1 MTVASAFAL
10 VLALLILAVAA
21 WTIAARRTFAAAV
34 GFVAYGLLLS
44 IAWVALSAIDV
55 ALTEAAIGGGL
66 TGVLLI
72 GAATRL
78 RATEAAASAERP
90 GASLRWFAALTSATV
105 AGAIAVAVLSL
116 PDPAPTLAPA
126 AAEHLSVTGVGNPI
140 TAVLLAYRALDT
152 LLESIVVVFALIGV
166 WSLAPDRVWG
176 GRPGPLHEAD
186 PNGVL
191 AYLARVLP
199 PIGIIVGLYIFW
211 IGADLP
217 GGKFQGATILA
228 AMWLLVMM
236 AGLTDAPPISR
247 TWLRI
252 LLVAG
257 PLLFIAIGF
266 AGALTAGAVLAYP
279 EGYAKLLIKVIE
291 AALMPTLTLTLALLV
306 AGAPERTAP
315 TMNVPTLFGLC
326 AAALVGFGLYG
337 VITNPQ
343 PLRKILAFNLIG
355 NGAFLLFGAIARRGA
370 AAGFGGDPVPHGL
383 LITGIVV
390 AFSATALAVALLLRL
405 FQATGSATLAA
416 DQPAM
421 AETADRD
428 AYQVDEKLGVLRRAQ
443 SLH

>member
-1 MTVASAFAL
+1 VTVALALAVVLSL
-10 VLALLILAVAA
+10 VLLAIAA
-21 WTIAARRTFAAAV
+21 WTIAARQTFAAVV

-72 GAATRL
+72 GAAARL
-78 RATEAAASAERP
+78 RATEAAVSAERP
-90 GASLRWFAALTSATV
+90 GAALRWLAALISAAV

-126 AAEHLSVTGVGNPI
+126 AAEHLAATGVGNAV

-166 WSLAPDRVWG
+166 WSLAPARVWG
-176 GRPGPLHEAD
+176 GYPGPLHQAD

-236 AGLTDAPPISR
+236 AGLADAPPISR

-306 AGAPERTAP
+306 AGAPERTARP
-315 TMNVPTLFGLC
+315 
-326 AAALVGFGLYG
+326 
-337 VITNPQ
+337 
-343 PLRKILAFNLIG
+343 
-355 NGAFLLFGAIARRGA
+355 
-370 AAGFGGDPVPHGL
+370 
-383 LITGIVV
+383 
-390 AFSATALAVALLLRL
+390 
-405 FQATGSATLAA
+405 
-416 DQPAM
+416 
-421 AETADRD
+421 
-428 AYQVDEKLGVLRRAQ
+428 
-443 SLH
+443 

>member
-1 MTVASAFAL
+1 MTVALALAVVLSL
-10 VLALLILAVAA
+10 VLLAIAA
-21 WTIAARRTFAAAV
+21 WTIAARQTFAAVV

-72 GAATRL
+72 GAAARL
-78 RATEAAASAERP
+78 RATEAAVSAERP
-90 GASLRWFAALTSATV
+90 GAALRWLAALISAAV

-126 AAEHLSVTGVGNPI
+126 AAEHLAATGVGNAV

-176 GRPGPLHEAD
+176 GYPGPLHQAD

-236 AGLTDAPPISR
+236 AGLADAPPISR

-306 AGAPERTAP
+306 AGAPERTARP
-315 TMNVPTLFGLC
+315 
-326 AAALVGFGLYG
+326 
-337 VITNPQ
+337 
-343 PLRKILAFNLIG
+343 
-355 NGAFLLFGAIARRGA
+355 
-370 AAGFGGDPVPHGL
+370 
-383 LITGIVV
+383 
-390 AFSATALAVALLLRL
+390 
-405 FQATGSATLAA
+405 
-416 DQPAM
+416 
-421 AETADRD
+421 
-428 AYQVDEKLGVLRRAQ
+428 
-443 SLH
+443 

>member
-44 IAWVALSAIDV
+44 LAWVALSAIDV

-78 RATEAAASAERP
+78 RATETPLSVERA
-90 GASLRWFAALTSATV
+90 GAPLRWTAMLSSTAL

-126 AAEHLSVTGVGNPI
+126 VAEHLNVTGVGNPI

-176 GRPGPLHEAD
+176 GRPGPLHRAA
-186 PNGVL
+186 PNDIL

-247 TWLRI
+247 AWLRI

-279 EGYAKLLIKVIE
+279 EGYSKLLIKVIE

-315 TMNVPTLFGLC
+315 P
-326 AAALVGFGLYG
+326 
-337 VITNPQ
+337 
-343 PLRKILAFNLIG
+343 
-355 NGAFLLFGAIARRGA
+355 
-370 AAGFGGDPVPHGL
+370 
-383 LITGIVV
+383 
-390 AFSATALAVALLLRL
+390 
-405 FQATGSATLAA
+405 
-416 DQPAM
+416 
-421 AETADRD
+421 
-428 AYQVDEKLGVLRRAQ
+428 
-443 SLH
+443 